1 MERKNKENEQLKEK
15 VNALNQLTEQMRKN
29 YYKDLITYKNTGKNW
44 KQVAA
49 YPKNHSLPDED

>member
-29 YYKDLITYKNTGKNW
+29 YYKDLITYKK
-44 KQVAA
+44 
-49 YPKNHSLPDED
+49 YR